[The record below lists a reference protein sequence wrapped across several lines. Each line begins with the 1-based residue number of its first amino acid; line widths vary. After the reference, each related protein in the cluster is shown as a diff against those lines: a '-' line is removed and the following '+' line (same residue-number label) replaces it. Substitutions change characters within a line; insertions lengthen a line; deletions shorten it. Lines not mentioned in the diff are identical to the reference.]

1 MAFNSNGQIS
11 YLVLDSLAEGSKYGL
26 EIIEYITKKTNGGFI
41 MKKPTLYS
49 CLTRMEKK
57 GLVSSSYWGESELGG
72 KRHYYSITDAGRE
85 SLKELEET
93 FSGVEV
99 SSSIFEAEPEK
110 TSEQSPVSVVSPSQ
124 EVEKTEEKDS
134 TTFLEQ
140 SNFFDMVKPTQTQ
153 VVEDDEDDED
163 APLENQ
169 INFFDMPAIEE
180 KQEIQ
185 EEPSQA
191 KIEEEKVEESTE
203 NQEKMDYYQ
212 SILENDTPAKDDAV
226 LLDDNERV
234 ELSKDQEEQNKMI
247 FDSSS
252 ELKKYRKKKSFSEN
266 QIEMSVVYEN
276 NDDED
281 LQKARI
287 AELKQSLL
295 NMKNGYVE
303 EEKTETEPQNIQE
316 EVEQPQPVFVQPAVS
331 VKEYQSPAQE
341 QSKEEEKDDGIFI
354 TARMSATEVPVQR
367 KIAPP
372 NIDVFKDK
380 LPAPKRNSEL
390 EPTYKDMMSKIF
402 ERKKEKELENPT
414 PVQDT
419 KFQSLNSYA
428 DLKKYYNSQG
438 IDFKEYQKAPVKKT
452 HNTNLL
458 KFVGSLVMLG
468 FSTIAS
474 VILFIALNASGNIL
488 HSTSFMFYTIPLCF
502 VAYSVYRFVVY
513 KTTESKKPVML
524 YNAMVCWIVFGL
536 SSLVVLVI
544 NIICGMQI
552 ETIAKFLT
560 SLLLP
565 IIAFAI
571 IFPANY
577 YIQKYLFARYFK

>member
-110 TSEQSPVSVVSPSQ
+110 TAEQSPVSAVSESQ
-124 EVEKTEEKDS
+124 ETEKTEEKDS

-185 EEPSQA
+185 EESSQA

-276 NDDED
+276 DEEED

-303 EEKTETEPQNIQE
+303 EDKTEEESQE

-513 KTTESKKPVML
+513 KTSESKKPVML
-524 YNAMVCWIVFGL
+524 YNAMVNWIVFAL
-536 SSLVVLVI
+536 ASLVVLVI

>member
-110 TSEQSPVSVVSPSQ
+110 TVEQSPVSVVSPSQ

-140 SNFFDMVKPTQTQ
+140 SNFFDMVKPAQTQ

-163 APLENQ
+163 APLANQ

-185 EEPSQA
+185 EESSQA
-191 KIEEEKVEESTE
+191 EIEEEKVEEETE
-203 NQEKMDYYQ
+203 SQEKMDYYQ
-212 SILENDTPAKDDAV
+212 SILENDTPVKDDAV

-234 ELSKDQEEQNKMI
+234 ELSKDQEQQNKMI

-303 EEKTETEPQNIQE
+303 EDKTEEESQE

-341 QSKEEEKDDGIFI
+341 QSKDEEEKDDGIFI

-372 NIDVFKDK
+372 NIDVYKDK

-458 KFVGSLVMLG
+458 KFVNSLVMLG
-468 FSTIAS
+468 LSAIAS
-474 VILFIALNASGNIL
+474 IILFIVLNASGNIL

-502 VAYSVYRFVVY
+502 VAYSAYRFVVY
-513 KTTESKKPVML
+513 KTSESKKPVML
-524 YNAMVCWIVFGL
+524 YNAMVCWIVFAL
-536 SSLVVLVI
+536 ASLVVLVI
-544 NIICGMQI
+544 NIICGMQV

>member
-85 SLKELEET
+85 SLKELEDT

-110 TSEQSPVSVVSPSQ
+110 TAEQSPVSALSPSQ

-571 IFPANY
+571 IFPVNY